1 MESMNLAADRLI
13 DWRTAQAV
21 GARVAGQG
29 ESVPPVERAKLIDD
43 FTEIV
48 PAVEEM
54 VTSYTGLA
62 PNGYRSRAWVMSR
75 GDWLGANLRGFE
87 RVLEPF
93 AEKVLAHRASD
104 GALSGVRR
112 SVLGMQLGGLLG
124 YMGRRVLGQYD
135 MFLPPDDDGLIY
147 VVGGNVIGVER
158 RFRFPEREFRLWI
171 SAHEVTH
178 RLQFGGAPWL
188 RGFLTSELT
197 AYLDTVELDPGWLVQ
212 SVRRAA
218 EEVRTGRAQ
227 YDGLGWIFM
236 LMTPDQRDIVRRIQA
251 AMSLLEGHASFV
263 MNSVSE
269 DHIPHAALFHQR
281 LRERRQAA
289 GMEKA
294 VQRAIGF
301 DAKVRQYEIGE
312 RFVSS
317 VIERVGTEGFNRI
330 WESASNLPSLDEIA
344 RPEAWVARVAAS

>member
-1 MESMNLAADRLI
+1 
-13 DWRTAQAV
+13 
-21 GARVAGQG
+21 
-29 ESVPPVERAKLIDD
+29 
-43 FTEIV
+43 
-48 PAVEEM
+48 
-54 VTSYTGLA
+54 
-62 PNGYRSRAWVMSR
+62 
-75 GDWLGANLRGFE
+75 
-87 RVLEPF
+87 
-93 AEKVLAHRASD
+93 
-104 GALSGVRR
+104 
-112 SVLGMQLGGLLG
+112 
-124 YMGRRVLGQYD
+124 
-135 MFLPPDDDGLIY
+135 
-147 VVGGNVIGVER
+147 
-158 RFRFPEREFRLWI
+158 I

-188 RGFLTSELT
+188 RGFLTSQLT

-218 EEVRTGRAQ
+218 DEVRSGRAQ
-227 YDGLGWIFM
+227 YDGLGWVFM

-263 MNSVSE
+263 MNSVSR
-269 DHIPHAALFHQR
+269 DHIPNAALFHRR

-317 VIERVGTEGFNRI
+317 VVERVGT
-330 WESASNLPSLDEIA
+330 
-344 RPEAWVARVAAS
+344 